1 MGIQLRYIGDGAW
14 LSGVPASDHEV
25 KTEAEA
31 DRLVYRYAGDER
43 LLDEKG
49 QPLPTGIYERA
60 DGAKKATKPLP
71 QGEVLPEPD
80 EGN

>member
-14 LSGVPASDHEV
+14 LPGVPASDHEV
-25 KTEAEA
+25 EDVAFATELIASG
-31 DRLVYRYAGDER
+31 L
-43 LLDEKG
+43 
-49 QPLPTGIYERA
+49 YERA

-80 EGN
+80 DEGTV